1 MKKICLILIIVLT
14 LLVIS
19 PIVLAKQGH
28 LVLLAVKEDGTGE
41 YTGSAADLYLEIK
54 PGSGRVFL
62 ETFPLSKLDTQI
74 STRFAKDVACDYL
87 DVNCESYDFFYTIKA
102 DSSIIGG
109 PSAGAAL
116 SILTSAMLK
125 DLPIDEKISVTGT
138 INSGGLIGPVG
149 GLKAK
154 IDAAAQKNI
163 TKVIIPLGERFVK
176 EQNNFTLDLQD
187 YGRKYKIEVI
197 EAADLS
203 EAVFQFTGE
212 RVKEFSEDFV
222 IDEGYKSIMK
232 GLAEELCQ
240 RSEEIRK
247 EISATKV
254 NPRQIDN
261 VFLKIDDDA
270 INLSERGKKAFDEE
284 MYYSAA
290 SYCYGANVA
299 NTHLLMVVKNKT
311 KYDNKT
317 ITALKDEITK
327 INEDMVNQKIETI
340 TDLEAQMIVKERL
353 REAEEIVNGI
363 TNDTDYVKQTAVATE
378 RINSAKSWSK
388 FFELDSKKFVF
399 EKSDLKDS
407 CQKKIAEAEERYQ
420 YAILFFEPGM
430 PETKENIDSAYE
442 DLNKGDYDFCLFKAS
457 QAKAEAD
464 IILSIIGVGEES
476 VDTLITNKLTAVKR
490 IISLQQDKDNFPLL
504 GYSYYEY
511 AESLRATDKYSSLL
525 YAEYALELSNLDMYF
540 KEKNG
545 YEFKVNYNILIFLGG
560 FVVGAGVMMIV
571 VGVRKKKR

>member
-1 MKKICLILIIVLT
+1 MKKIYLILIVVLT

-19 PIVLAKQGH
+19 PIVIAKQGH
-28 LVLLAVKEDGTGE
+28 LVLLAVKEDGKGGE

-87 DVNCESYDFFYTIKA
+87 DVECNNYDFFYTIKA

-125 DLPIDEKISVTGT
+125 DLPIDETISVTGT

-154 IDAAAQKNI
+154 IDAASQKNI

-176 EQNNFTLDLQD
+176 EKNNFTLDLQD
-187 YGRKYKIEVI
+187 YGRKYNIEVV
-197 EAADLS
+197 EVADLS
-203 EAVFQFTGE
+203 EAVLQFTGKK
-212 RVKEFSEDFV
+212 VKESSEDFV
-222 IDEGYKSIMK
+222 IDEGYKEIMK
-232 GLAEELCQ
+232 GLAEELCK
-240 RSEEIRK
+240 RSEDIRK
-247 EISATKV
+247 EISDTKID
-254 NPRQIDN
+254 PRQIDN
-261 VFLKIDDDA
+261 VFLKIDENA

-299 NTHLLMVVKNKT
+299 NTHLLMVAKNET
-311 KYDNKT
+311 KYDNST
-317 ITALKDEITK
+317 IKKLKDEIDK
-327 INEDMVNQKIETI
+327 VNELINNEKIETI

-353 REAEEIVNGI
+353 REAEDIINQTKDDEE
-363 TNDTDYVKQTAVATE
+363 YVKRTAIATE
-378 RINSAKSWSK
+378 RINSAKSWSN
-388 FFELDSKKFVF
+388 FFELESKKFVF
-399 EKSDLKDS
+399 EKEDLKES

-420 YAILFFEPGM
+420 YAILFFEPGL
-430 PETKENIDSAYE
+430 PETQENIDSAYD

-464 IILSIIGVGEES
+464 IILSIIGVGEEE

-490 IISLQQDKDNFPLL
+490 IISAQQEKDNFPIL

-511 AESLRATDKYSSLL
+511 AESLRINDKYSALL
-525 YAEYALELSNLDMYF
+525 YAEYALELSNLDIYF
-540 KEKNG
+540 KEKKG
-545 YEFKVNYNILIFLGG
+545 YEFKINYNILIFLLG
-560 FVVGAGVMMIV
+560 FSAGVVTMMILNI
-571 VGVRKKKR
+571 RKKR